1 MKPTRLRRVKST
13 EKRPVAA
20 GRRPNAVYRVRE
32 HLTEDEMA
40 RLLAALS
47 AGGTASGI
55 GSSDS

>member
-1 MKPTRLRRVKST
+1 MKPSRFRLVKSI

-40 RLLAALS
+40 RLLAALKRKRH
-47 AGGTASGI
+47 GQRNTT
-55 GSSDS
+55 